1 VNSVSVHVSG
11 CQSRISQIWRHDV
24 GRDQGHHGCTT
35 LYISVYLPVR
45 CMELPSTIHH
55 HTTLSWRKSSAAHH
69 YAWLPCA
76 VPADCIGETYRIWR
90 LPS

>member
-1 VNSVSVHVSG
+1 M
-11 CQSRISQIWRHDV
+11 SQNRRHDV

-45 CMELPSTIHH
+45 FRELRSTIHH
-55 HTTLSWRKSSAAHH
+55 RTTSSWGAAHH

-76 VPADCIGETYRIWR
+76 VPAYCIGETHR
-90 LPS
+90 L